1 MITANESQ
9 SIFDIGKYYVV
20 LPNDDL
26 IQSKGR
32 KKYLK
37 FKKFKSMK
45 YGFSYFSENN
55 PDFLSLKDLTKIIKK
70 YLKK

>member
-1 MITANESQ
+1 
-9 SIFDIGKYYVV
+9 
-20 LPNDDL
+20 
-26 IQSKGR
+26 
-32 KKYLK
+32 
-37 FKKFKSMK
+37 MK